1 MAFLVVT
8 THDKCVG
15 RSKKE
20 IDVFEYR
27 NYRFFLRDFYHRG
40 KANKTLSLRGF
51 SQLAGLRSPNYLKLV
66 IDGDRN
72 LTPQVATRFAKACE
86 LKGEAADYFCDLVA
100 FNQAR
105 SALERARYYER
116 LRKFNR
122 YRKVYRLD
130 DAHARY
136 HSRWYIPAIRE
147 LVVRPDFRDDPKW
160 IARTMLPNISP
171 KEAEEAVKI
180 LCELGLLV
188 RDKNGR
194 LRQNEPSVSTADGP
208 LGYHIVNYHHA
219 MMERA
224 AEALEKVPRE
234 DRDIA
239 SVTLCLSQKK
249 MQQLK
254 ERMERFRFEIIE
266 MYEPDENPE
275 RVVQVNFQMFPLTVK
290 KED

>member
-1 MAFLVVT
+1 MSR
-8 THDKCVG
+8 G
-15 RSKKE
+15 QKE

-27 NYRFFLRDFYHRG
+27 NYRAFLRDFYQRG
-40 KANKTLSLRGF
+40 KANKTLSLRSF
-51 SQLAGLRSPNYLKLV
+51 SQRAGMRSPNYLKLV
-66 IDGDRN
+66 MDGDRN
-72 LTPQVATRFAKACE
+72 LTPQVADRFAKACG
-86 LKGEAADYFCDLVA
+86 LKGDAADYFCDLVA

-105 SALERARYYER
+105 SALERARYYDR
-116 LRKFNR
+116 LRKFSR

-130 DAHARY
+130 DAHSRY

-147 LVVRPDFRDDPKW
+147 LVVRKDFQEDPKW
-160 IARTMLPNISP
+160 IARTMMPNISP
-171 KEAEEAVKI
+171 KEAAEAIKI

-188 RDKNGR
+188 RDKKGR
-194 LRQNEPSVSTADGP
+194 LCQNEPSVSTADGP
-208 LGYHIVNYHHA
+208 LGFHIVNYHHA

-224 AEALEKVPRE
+224 ADALERVERE

-254 ERMERFRFEIIE
+254 EHLERFRFEIIE
-266 MYEPDENPE
+266 TYEPDENPE
-275 RVVQVNFQMFPLTVK
+275 RVVQINFQMFPLTVK

>member
-1 MAFLVVT
+1 MVFLVVASY
-8 THDKCVG
+8 HESMSRG
-15 RSKKE
+15 QKE

-27 NYRFFLRDFYHRG
+27 NYRAFLRDFYQRE
-40 KANKTLSLRGF
+40 KANKTLSLRSF
-51 SQLAGLRSPNYLKLV
+51 SQRAGLRSPNYLKLV
-66 IDGDRN
+66 MDGDRN
-72 LTPQVATRFAKACE
+72 LSPQVASRFAKACN
-86 LKGEAADYFCDLVA
+86 LHADAVDYFCDLVA

-105 SALERARYYER
+105 SALERARYYDR
-116 LRKFNR
+116 LRKYNR

-147 LVVRPDFRDDPKW
+147 LVVRKDFQQDPKW
-160 IARTMLPNISP
+160 IARTMMPNISP
-171 KEAEEAVKI
+171 KEAVEAIKI
-180 LCELGLLV
+180 LSELGLLV
-188 RDKNGR
+188 RDKKGR
-194 LRQNEPSVSTADGP
+194 LRQNEPSVSTAEGP
-208 LGYHIVNYHHA
+208 LGYHIVTYHHA
-219 MMERA
+219 MLERA
-224 AEALEKVPRE
+224 ADALERVPRE

-254 ERMERFRFEIIE
+254 AHLERFRFEIIE

>member
-1 MAFLVVT
+1 M
-8 THDKCVG
+8 G
-15 RSKKE
+15 RGNKE

-27 NYRFFLRDFYHRG
+27 NYRAFLRDVYQRG
-40 KANKTLSLRGF
+40 KANKTLSLRSF
-51 SQLAGLRSPNYLKLV
+51 SQRAGLRSPNYLKLV

-86 LKGEAADYFCDLVA
+86 LKGEAADYFCDLVS

-105 SALERARYYER
+105 SALERARYNER
-116 LRKFNR
+116 LRKFSR
-122 YRKVYRLD
+122 YRKAYRLD

-147 LVVRPDFRDDPKW
+147 LVVRKDFQDDPKW
-160 IARTMLPNISP
+160 IARTMMPNISP
-171 KEAEEAVKI
+171 KEAEEAIKI

-188 RDKNGR
+188 RDTGGN
-194 LRQNEPSVSTADGP
+194 LRQNETSVSTADGP
-208 LGYHIVNYHHA
+208 LGYHIVSYHHA

-224 AEALEKVPRE
+224 ADALERVPRE

-249 MQQLK
+249 MQELK
-254 ERMERFRFEIIE
+254 EQLERFRIDIIE

-275 RVVQVNFQMFPLTVK
+275 RVVQVNFQMFPLTAK
-290 KED
+290 KEG